1 MTAEEDT
8 SYQKTQ
14 AEAYCNHVRGL
25 LHREKTARDNL
36 EEVEASLDGLGA
48 VRYDRE
54 GGKTYVAH
62 GDDAMS
68 RAITRRIELRDRY
81 ADAISQLNVEAREFD
96 AAISNITPLYAD
108 VLNMRYRLGMA
119 WAEVAESVN
128 MTENYTMGLLKEK
141 ALTELYAYLPRGWK

>member
-1 MTAEEDT
+1 MPEEDT

-25 LHREKTARDNL
+25 LHREETARDNL
-36 EEVEASLDGLGA
+36 AEVEASLDGLGA

-68 RAITRRIELRDRY
+68 RAITRRIELRERY
-81 ADAISQLNVEAREFD
+81 ADAIVQLDVEAREFD

-108 VLNMRYRLGMA
+108 VLNKRYRLGMA
-119 WAEVAESVN
+119 WSEVAEAVN
-128 MTENYTMGLLKEK
+128 MTENYTMGLLKDK
-141 ALTELYAYLPRGWK
+141 ALNELYAYLPYGWK

>member
-1 MTAEEDT
+1 MTTEEDEA
-8 SYQKTQ
+8 YKRNQ
-14 AEAYCNHVRGL
+14 AEAYCNHIRGL
-25 LHREKTARDNL
+25 RHRMDVAEMDVA
-36 EEVEASLDGLGA
+36 EAEQTLDGLGA
-48 VRYDRE
+48 VRYDLE
-54 GGKTYVAH
+54 GGKTYVAR
-62 GDDAMS
+62 GYDAMS

-96 AAISNITPLYAD
+96 AAIANITPLYAD

>member
-62 GDDAMS
+62 GDDRMAAVVEQLADRRKRLTDELLRYTMEADQFDALCNRLTPLYSKVLKLRYRHAMKW
-68 RAITRRIELRDRY
+68 DDV
-81 ADAISQLNVEAREFD
+81 ADAIPVSPDYARG
-96 AAISNITPLYAD
+96 ALHN
-108 VLNMRYRLGMA
+108 
-119 WAEVAESVN
+119 
-128 MTENYTMGLLKEK
+128 K
-141 ALTELYAYLPRGWK
+141 ALEELYSVMPMSWK

>member
-1 MTAEEDT
+1 MTTEEDT
-8 SYQKTQ
+8 TYREIQ

-25 LHREKTARDNL
+25 ANREAAAMMRKEEAEARI
-36 EEVEASLDGLGA
+36 DGIGA
-48 VRYDRE
+48 VRYERE

-128 MTENYTMGLLKEK
+128 MTENYTMGLLKDK